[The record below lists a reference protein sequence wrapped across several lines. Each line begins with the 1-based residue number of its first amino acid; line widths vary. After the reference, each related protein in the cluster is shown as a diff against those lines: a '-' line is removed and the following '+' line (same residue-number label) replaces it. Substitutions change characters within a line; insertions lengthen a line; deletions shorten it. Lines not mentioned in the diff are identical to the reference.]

1 MLTWCNDPESY
12 AGGSVATVRATHA
25 RQVKGEQPDKER
37 YPGPPGLRLGVLLA
51 TAPRKKSIAAKVQRG
66 NFGQMQGRRNRL
78 FEMDNEKKIKLATWN
93 IRTMLQVGK
102 MMEIAEVLQKWEIR
116 GLLEKY
122 PTFGREKET
131 GLLGA
136 LDT

>member
-1 MLTWCNDPESY
+1 
-12 AGGSVATVRATHA
+12 
-25 RQVKGEQPDKER
+25 
-37 YPGPPGLRLGVLLA
+37 
-51 TAPRKKSIAAKVQRG
+51 
-66 NFGQMQGRRNRL
+66 MQGRRNRL